1 MPGLDWAV
9 FIIDPAANLQWSS
22 GTKADNSRRQ
32 QAATLGRDEIML
44 QRGRISNVVSIL
56 SVIPAVRRENRT
68 AGKVLDEICKYSS
81 GSMVVTSR
89 SNPAVAVVAS
99 SELLPRNTIRRRDH
113 HPPQTSSTSWLG
125 EVP

>member
-44 QRGRISNVVSIL
+44 QRGRISNVVSIP
-56 SVIPAVRRENRT
+56 VIPAVRRENRT

-113 HPPQTSSTSWLG
+113 HPPQTSSTSSQA